1 MQAFVGAMATVLFI
15 GEMFNDLNLALKI
28 FALLTIISF
37 VLTHLGKGP
46 LAYALIGGIS
56 VFVLLDFW
64 VFFGGIFILYTLLTL
79 GISGVL
85 VDFFFVSNMGGGGGG
100 QSESPEMDSTEYAKR
115 AQGMQAARQMHGMGG
130 GAPGGPMQPTAM
142 EPRPGGSLG
151 GGHGGARP
159 MPAQPQRPMGR

>member
-1 MQAFVGAMATVLFI
+1 MQEVLGAMATVLFI

-85 VDFFFVSNMGGGGGG
+85 VDFFFVSNMGGGGK
-100 QSESPEMDSTEYAKR
+100 SEHPDMDSTEYAKR
-115 AQGMQAARQMHGMGG
+115 AHDLQAANQIHGGGQGMPMQPGAMAQHPGGSAGG
-130 GAPGGPMQPTAM
+130 GA
-142 EPRPGGSLG
+142 
-151 GGHGGARP
+151 HGGAKP